1 MKKIIALLL
10 SCAMCFALLTAC
22 GSNGSTSSNKGG
34 SAAGASA
41 SGSSESKPAEGGSS
55 DGGLTGTLKLGA
67 IGPITGAAATYGKSV
82 MGGAN
87 IAVDEINKAANGFSI
102 QSTLRCALGAIIT

>member
-41 SGSSESKPAEGGSS
+41 SGASESKPAEGGSS

-87 IAVDEINKAANGFSI
+87 IAVDEIN
-102 QSTLRCALGAIIT
+102 

>member
-34 SAAGASA
+34 SAAGASLLRA
-41 SGSSESKPAEGGSS
+41 AP
-55 DGGLTGTLKLGA
+55 LT
-67 IGPITGAAATYGKSV
+67 AA
-82 MGGAN
+82 
-87 IAVDEINKAANGFSI
+87 
-102 QSTLRCALGAIIT
+102 